1 MPPSQTLNH
10 ILQTFTEE
18 DDSAEMLQAVKWV
31 HQSPILGQVL
41 LQMYLRLKES
51 ENDKAKA
58 QLAEQEQITHSHLQE
73 IKLKQMQQEILKL

>member
-1 MPPSQTLNH
+1 MPSQTLNH

-51 ENDKAKA
+51 DNAKAKA
-58 QLAEQEQITHSHLQE
+58 QLAE
-73 IKLKQMQQEILKL
+73 